1 MESRE
6 RKADAKV
13 IGQVRDEKVSIRV
26 EAVGRKAGK
35 ATGAVQDK

>member
-1 MESRE
+1 MEIRE
-6 RKADAKV
+6 RDADTKV

-35 ATGAVQDK
+35 ATGAVQGK